1 MPPDSQPTSARSR
14 RGTTATPFP
23 AKSGRKDFAG
33 AGKWPL
39 PRRWSAFLLLLVMVF
54 LGLRLVHT
62 LQPQPEPRPVSVATP
77 SIVVVGVTARY
88 QLSAGDRVV
97 LDDHSQEVQVGAVSV
112 RPRYIGDCAA
122 AGWTTLGAGR
132 RTAVGGLCDP
142 HVREQRVIDWPERLA
157 AAAAQHGDAQ
167 LGTLAGSVPGCVA
180 AVGPGAAL
188 AAARPDGTLSHY
200 ATVRQFLT
208 SGLPTPCPITL
219 IDDGQDSDL
228 IVATLVKRPRTTV
241 VVTGVGPPPG
251 SHRQDLQVIYA
262 VPTNRAGWL
271 TSASTRRAG
280 IVNLTDLTRFLI
292 DFGTDNAPQSLP
304 VDGAPF
310 QIRPETVTAD
320 AAADHLDAVAAL
332 SHAVL
337 RGDLALAIAGAIL
350 LASAALGVRAHRYA
364 MVGVV
369 ALAATV
375 LSAAMMLTGAVPWAG
390 TYLPAVILTLTV
402 TGWWVAL
409 TLTVLAAAK
418 RLQVPA
424 AVAGATL
431 TVAAFTVD
439 AALGGVMEPGSMLNS
454 RPVNGGR
461 WYGFGNVTFAVY
473 AAAALVLAGYLA
485 SRLQVT
491 GRRRAGL
498 VAAAAVGLG
507 VVVCEGWPSMGADFG
522 GVIALTP
529 AVLWLVLA
537 LSGVSVRWP
546 AMFAA
551 GALAAVLVAAISWL
565 DWRRGPGMRTHLGNF
580 VQRVLDGDAQDII
593 IRKAA
598 AAGQSLISPAG
609 LAALL
614 LGVGVWALIFRR
626 LIPRVSD
633 NFATLRAVA
642 VAELGVAILGTV
654 LNDGGV
660 TVWYTVT
667 AAFTVTVAALLID
680 QADQNRR
687 QEPDG

>member
-1 MPPDSQPTSARSR
+1 M
-14 RGTTATPFP
+14 PFP
-23 AKSGRKDFAG
+23 VRSEQQKGSAG

-39 PRRWSAFLLLLVMVF
+39 PRRWTAFVLLLVMVF

-62 LQPQPEPRPVSVATP
+62 LQPEPRPVSVATR
-77 SIVVVGVTARY
+77 SMVVVGVTARY
-88 QLSAGDRVV
+88 QFSAADRAV
-97 LDDHSQEVQVGAVSV
+97 LDAHTQEVQVGAVSV

-132 RTAVGGLCDP
+132 RTAVGGLCYP
-142 HVREQRVIDWPERLA
+142 HVREQRVIDWPQRLA
-157 AAAAQHGDAQ
+157 AAAAHHGDAQ

-200 ATVRQFLT
+200 TTARQFLT
-208 SGLPTPCPITL
+208 SGLPTPCPVTL
-219 IDDGQDSDL
+219 IDGGQDSDQV
-228 IVATLVKRPRTTV
+228 VATLAKRPGTTV
-241 VVTGVGPPPG
+241 VVTGVGPAPG
-251 SHRQDLQVIYA
+251 SHSQDLQVIYA
-262 VPTNRAGWL
+262 VPTNQAGWL
-271 TSASTRRAG
+271 TSASTRRDG
-280 IVNLTDLTRFLI
+280 VVNLTDLTRFLI
-292 DFGTDNAPQSLP
+292 DFGTDNVHQSLP

-310 QIRPETVTAD
+310 QTTADAVTAD
-320 AAADHLDAVAAL
+320 TAAEHLDAVAAL

-337 RGDLALAIAGAIL
+337 RGDLALAAGGALL
-350 LASAALGVRAHRYA
+350 LAMAALGIRAHRYA
-364 MVGVV
+364 MVRVV
-369 ALAATV
+369 AAAATV
-375 LSAAMMLTGAVPWAG
+375 LPAAMMLTGAAPWPH
-390 TYLPAVILTLTV
+390 TSLPAVILTLTV
-402 TGWWVAL
+402 TDWWAAL
-409 TLTVLAAAK
+409 TFTVLAAAK
-418 RLQVPA
+418 RLKVPLA
-424 AVAGATL
+424 AAGAAM

-439 AALGGVMEPGSMLNS
+439 AALGAVMEPGSMLNS

-473 AAAALVLAGYLA
+473 AAATLVLAGYLA
-485 SRLQVT
+485 HRLQAA

-522 GVIALTP
+522 GVIALAP

-537 LSGVSVRWP
+537 LSDVSLTWP
-546 AMFAA
+546 KMFAA
-551 GALAAVLVAAISWL
+551 TALGALLVAAISWL

-598 AAGQSLISPAG
+598 AAGQSLLTPAG
-609 LAALL
+609 LAALI

-626 LIPRVSD
+626 LIPRISD
-633 NFATLRAVA
+633 NFAAVRAVA

-667 AAFTVTVAALLID
+667 AAFTVTVAALSID
-680 QADQNRR
+680 QAYQNRL
-687 QEPDG
+687 QGPASQPGAAPIHSSKSAGVVHLW